1 MKKNIFYTLCLLFLV
16 GSMYSQQT
24 VWVKATASGL
34 ADGSS
39 EANAYGSFTT
49 AFAQINSATDVLRVV
64 GNVPASGQS
73 LNKNFAYTIE
83 GDAGGSTLTGTAG
96 AVRMFTNN
104 TINTASQ
111 NVTFKNI
118 KFTGATGSIGG
129 TGGEGGGVLY
139 SNQANTINFEN
150 CRFEGNSLVSTV
162 TTGGGAL
169 FISSTTVTITDCL
182 FKENTALSNG
192 GAIGLGNSAG
202 TNLTLTRCTFYKNKT
217 TSTTGNLNAAAL
229 WVAAGVV
236 NAYNCTFFQ
245 NTTGSTNQD
254 YGVIRTNSG
263 TTKVYNSLF
272 YDNKLNTNVSAAG
285 DWGSE
290 LSINSTLTNSLAQRI
305 NANVTNTNSTVS
317 ATIAL
322 ASSSLTYDN
331 VSGKVKYGLPTPG
344 DASPI
349 DYGTDGNDV
358 GAWDSGLTL
367 LNTWTGATSTDWTV
381 ASNWN
386 AAGVPDATKGAVI
399 ETGTYQPIIGANASV
414 KSLTLNASS
423 SLTVNSGYNLTV
435 TGAVANNGG
444 TMTIEN
450 NANLIQGGTTNTNTG
465 NVIVKRNSSNIQLYD
480 YTLWSSPVAGQK
492 LKAFSPNTLDARF
505 YTYNSATNQYNVVS
519 DPATTDF
526 AAATGYLIRA
536 PNTLVA
542 GATAAPYSGT
552 FTGVPN
558 NGTINVTGLTSSK
571 FYAVGNP
578 YPSTISAN
586 LFLSG
591 NTTDGTFYFWR
602 KTNNSANT
610 SYATYTT
617 AGGVANSGGGS
628 SVTPDGTIQVGQGF
642 IVKTGASSTA
652 LNFTNS
658 MRTSSNTSP
667 FLRTTED
674 RSRFWLNLTNTSGLF
689 SQMLVAY
696 MAEATSGIDNAID
709 GRYINDAPVAL
720 TSLIGS
726 EEFTIQGRALP
737 FSTSD
742 SVPLGFKTDA
752 AGNYTIAID
761 HVDGLFNTGQAIYL
775 KDNLLNTV
783 TDLSAGSYSF
793 ASAVGTFN
801 SRFEVVYQRV
811 LGVNNPDFTSNNV
824 IAFND
829 NGDIKINSGSTVMD
843 QVRVYDLQG
852 RLLVEK
858 QQINAT
864 ETRINTTAVNQ
875 VLLLEITATTG
886 SKVIKKIIQ

>member
-16 GSMYSQQT
+16 GNLYSQQT
-24 VWVKATASGL
+24 VWVKAGGTG
-34 ADGSS
+34 DGSS

-64 GNVPASGQS
+64 GIVPASGQS

-96 AVRMFTNN
+96 ATRMFTNN
-104 TINTASQ
+104 TASMASQ

-118 KFTGATGSIGG
+118 KFTGATGSTG
-129 TGGEGGGVLY
+129 TGGGGVLY

-169 FISSTTVTITDCL
+169 FITLTTVTITDCL
-182 FKENTALSNG
+182 FKENTALSKG
-192 GAIGLGNSAG
+192 GAIGIAAG
-202 TNLTLTRCTFYKNKT
+202 ANVTLTRCTFYKNKT

-254 YGVIRTNSG
+254 YGVIRTDGG
-263 TTKVYNSLF
+263 TTKLYNSLF
-272 YDNKLNTNVSAAG
+272 YDNKLNTNVAAPG
-285 DWGSE
+285 DWGSAA
-290 LSINSTLTNSLAQRI
+290 SIGSTLTNSLAQKI
-305 NANVTNTNSTVS
+305 SANVTNTSSTVS
-317 ATIAL
+317 TTIAL
-322 ASSSLTYDN
+322 ASSNLTYDDT
-331 VSGKVKYGLPTPG
+331 SGKVRYGLPTAG
-344 DASPI
+344 DATPI
-349 DYGTDGNDV
+349 AFGSDGNDA
-358 GAWDSGLTL
+358 GAWNSP
-367 LNTWTGATSTDWTV
+367 NTWTGTSGTSWTDAT
-381 ASNWN
+381 NWSIK
-386 AAGVPDATKGAVI
+386 GVPSATKDALI
-399 ETGTYQPIIGANASV
+399 AAAANQPIIASNV
-414 KSLTLNASS
+414 SVASLTLNTSS

-435 TGAVANNGG
+435 TGAVANSG
-444 TMTIEN
+444 TMTLEN

-783 TDLSAGSYSF
+783 VDLSAGSYSF

-811 LGVNNPDFTSNNV
+811 LGVNNPDFISNNV

-829 NGDIKINSGSTVMD
+829 NGDIKINSGSTVME

-858 QQINAT
+858 KQINAT

-886 SKVIKKIIQ
+886 TKVIKKIIQ

>member
-254 YGVIRTNSG
+254 YGVIRTDGG

-272 YDNKLNTNVSAAG
+272 YDNKLNTDASAAG

-290 LSINSTLTNSLAQRI
+290 PSINSTLTNSLAQRI

-783 TDLSAGSYSF
+783 VDLSAGSYSF